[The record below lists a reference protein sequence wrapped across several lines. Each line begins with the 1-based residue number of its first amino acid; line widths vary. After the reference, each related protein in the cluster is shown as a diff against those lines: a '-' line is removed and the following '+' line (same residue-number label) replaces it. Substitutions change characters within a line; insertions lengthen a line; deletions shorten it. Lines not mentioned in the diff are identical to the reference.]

1 MPKNAELNIVE
12 NFKKWFSFWLYV
24 LRFMQCIL
32 LKKKKKRALCSVYLH
47 IYGLFLFVFVKETH
61 TREREMGFL
70 FLFLKRV
77 QNIFL
82 DRYYIEFETYSIC
95 SMFII
100 FYCKIKIPLNF
111 SLIWVKFERKSL
123 NDNKI

>member
-1 MPKNAELNIVE
+1 M
-12 NFKKWFSFWLYV
+12 
-24 LRFMQCIL
+24 
-32 LKKKKKRALCSVYLH
+32 H
-47 IYGLFLFVFVKETH
+47 IYGLFLFVFEKETH
-61 TREREMGFL
+61 TREREMGCL

-111 SLIWVKFERKSL
+111 SLISVKFERKSL

>member
-32 LKKKKKRALCSVYLH
+32 LKKKQKSFMQCIYAH
-47 IYGLFLFVFVKETH
+47 IWFVSFFFEKETH
-61 TREREMGFL
+61 TREREMGCL
-70 FLFLKRV
+70 FLFLKRL

>member
-1 MPKNAELNIVE
+1 
-12 NFKKWFSFWLYV
+12 
-24 LRFMQCIL
+24 MQCIL
-32 LKKKKKRALCSVYLH
+32 LKKKKKELYAVY
-47 IYGLFLFVFVKETH
+47 ICTYMVCFFLFFFFEKETH
-61 TREREMGFL
+61 THIREREMGCL

-123 NDNKI
+123 NDKKI